1 MVGLCLGEKQED
13 LAQRFQVSDR
23 TVSKAVTT
31 WTKQLSKEFSCLI
44 IWSSKG
50 HICATLPI
58 CFKKMYP
65 KTRVII
71 D

>member
-1 MVGLCLGEKQED
+1 MMELCLGEKQED

-50 HICATLPI
+50 HICVTLPI
-58 CFKKMYP
+58 CFKKMYS